1 MVLNIDHHPS
11 PLGLQLPWMV
21 SSYCVWGLPAMI
33 PTASQ
38 MILGVGVA
46 VRASWP
52 SHFAA
57 SASVYSTEQSLFYYW
72 FVPGSFPG
80 TGTLPSQAGRK
91 VGRWAWTGLGRSAQL

>member
-1 MVLNIDHHPS
+1 MVLNIDHHPP

-33 PTASQ
+33 PSASQ

-46 VRASWP
+46 VWASWP

-57 SASVYSTEQSLFYYW
+57 SASVYSTEQITLLLLVRSRLFPRHRDPAL
-72 FVPGSFPG
+72 PG
-80 TGTLPSQAGRK
+80 
-91 VGRWAWTGLGRSAQL
+91 W